1 MRIPARPAVGLVTSL
16 LLAAACGGTAATNP
30 PASTAPTS
38 QPAASQPAASQPAA
52 SQPATSPA
60 ASTAAGGFDLGN
72 ATSDQA
78 LCTKPT
84 AAAGTT
90 LSVASYGGAYQKAQ
104 RDNWFNPYKTATG
117 VQWTESEESANA
129 TIQSMVENNQVTW
142 DLVDVG
148 NDFGLDANAN
158 LLEPLDY
165 NKIPGK
171 EVIPGF
177 ATKYRV
183 ADITYGVVL
192 AYRTDM
198 TNGAKP
204 DGWKDFFDLQKFPG
218 KRGIWDYS
226 AGGVYEIALMAD
238 GVAPKDLY
246 PLDLARAEKKL
257 DTIKDQIVWW
267 PGGAKSQELIGSGE
281 VAMSLMWNGRAWSAK
296 HTDNKPVEISW
307 DQQILTSDYWVIP
320 KGTPNKDAAMDFIAW
335 TICKQNNAG
344 PSNSIPYGP
353 TNTLSTANPAMTS
366 ELAVTNLNDTT
377 AYFDDAWYSQNA
389 KAVDDSYNAW
399 KTK

>member
-1 MRIPARPAVGLVTSL
+1 MRIRTRPIVGL
-16 LLAAACGGTAATNP
+16 LAAIVLVAACGGTAATQ
-30 PASTAPTS
+30 A
-38 QPAASQPAASQPAA
+38 PAASEPAASEPASSA
-52 SQPATSPA
+52 D
-60 ASTAAGGFDLGN
+60 AGGLLGS
-72 ATSDQA
+72 ATSDQE

-84 AAAGTT
+84 AADGTT

-104 RDNWFNPYKTATG
+104 RDNWFTPYTAATG
-117 VQWTESEESANA
+117 VAFVESEESANA
-129 TIQSMVENNQVTW
+129 TIQAMVEAGQVTW
-142 DLVDVG
+142 DVVDVG
-148 NDFGLDANAN
+148 NDFGLEGNAN

-165 NKIPGK
+165 TKIPGP
-171 EVIPGF
+171 EVLEGF
-177 ATKYRV
+177 AGKYRV

-198 TNGAKP
+198 VGDTP
-204 DGWKDFFDLQKFPG
+204 PQGWADFFDLTKFPG
-218 KRGIWDYS
+218 KRGIYDYS

-238 GVAPKDLY
+238 GVAPADLY

-257 DTIKDQIVWW
+257 DTIKDSIVWW

-281 VAMSLMWNGRAWSAK
+281 VSMALMWNGRAWSAK
-296 HTDNKPVEISW
+296 NVDSKPVEIQW
-307 DQQILTSDYWVIP
+307 NQQLLTADYWVVP

-353 TNTLSTANPAMTS
+353 TNK
-366 ELAVTNLNDTT
+366 LASPNADKVADLAASNINDTT
-377 AYFDDAWYSQNA
+377 AYFDDEWVVANA
-389 KAVDDSYNAW
+389 KALDDSFNAW